1 MKDVFSQGDI
11 NLRQTKAQI
20 VITAGRIHPDK
31 HHRRHRELDSQRVTA
46 RKLLKLRVL
55 DWVGQGWTNHDH
67 IQSD

>member
-31 HHRRHRELDSQRVTA
+31 HHRRHRELDSQSHSKKIVKTQSFR
-46 RKLLKLRVL
+46 L
-55 DWVGQGWTNHDH
+55 GWTGLD
-67 IQSD
+67 